1 MANPYPKDLGAA
13 LKASRGKLNILDGV
27 GTSSEEFESAIT
39 TMERVAGNFITN
51 IKNNLTTGNY
61 QVTGDIANI
70 TAEVVNDSELNIVAP
85 IQLLVLN
92 YGIAGVYS
100 NAKAPKSTFSYH
112 EGRHIPLLP
121 ILGWVKFRGLE
132 FRKPDRMTQI
142 TADNMTQEQKDI
154 ATAYAI
160 KSSIYKEG
168 RKPVDIFTSELD
180 ELEAALIEALGD
192 KAITNVLS
200 QLPLTISVP
209 AAFDAEGQIPLTGVA
224 IPGLL
229 NSNR

>member
-13 LKASRGKLNILDGV
+13 IRASRGKLDVLDSL
-27 GTSSEEFESAIT
+27 GTSQEEFEAPIT
-39 TMERVAGNFITN
+39 TMERVAGSFIVAV
-51 IKNNLTTGNY
+51 KNNLTTGNY

-70 TAEVVNDSELNIVAP
+70 SIEVVNDGELNIVAP

-92 YGIAGVYS
+92 YGISGVYS

-132 FRKPDRMTQI
+132 FRKPDKMTQI

-154 ATAYAI
+154 STAYAI

-180 ELEAALIEALGD
+180 ELEAALVEALGA
-192 KAITNVLS
+192 KAVNNLLS
-200 QLPLTISVP
+200 QLPLTIGVP
-209 AAFDAEGQIPLTGVA
+209 AAYDAEGQIPLTGVP

-229 NSNR
+229 NSN